1 MLGFN
6 GQSFVPT
13 MKLLI
18 FLTSLCAEGTPILVL
33 QLCEYWQKKGLE
45 IHIVTLQPTPL
56 DLAPEFAALGIPVT
70 NFSLGQGYGRYP
82 RLLWQTYRYCLDFK
96 PDAVLSMPLGWHAFI
111 AWGAKLAG
119 VKKVC
124 AHVGNLPPVWTGVAF
139 QKFKLQVQLGRP
151 VTNRLLCCSEFICK
165 ATVRDFALKT
175 REAIAI
181 FNACDLK
188 KFSTLEKC
196 IANNPPRITVVGRLD
211 YTRDYET
218 LIRAIAV
225 LQDENIIVNLWIVGD
240 GSSRTKLEELTEKLN
255 LTGLVT
261 FLGMRRD
268 IPEIF
273 RQVDIFAWPALHFE
287 GFGIAL
293 AEAMA
298 AGVPIVATD
307 VGACREVLQDG
318 RCGLLVKAGDRQAL
332 ADGIAQ
338 VLADPQTAQER
349 AKLAKER
356 ALTDFGIAKMAT
368 SYLAELS
375 LVKLL

>member
-1 MLGFN
+1 MH
-6 GQSFVPT
+6 
-13 MKLLI
+13 LLI

-45 IHIVTLQPTPL
+45 IHIVTLQSTPL
-56 DLAPEFAALGIPVT
+56 DLAPEFAALGMPVT

-82 RLLWQTYRYCLDFK
+82 RLLWQTYRYCLQFK

-124 AHVGNLPPVWTGVAF
+124 AHVGNLPPVWTGAAF

-151 VTNRLLCCSEFICK
+151 VTDRLLCCSEYIRQATVKDFGVTTEETATIYNACNLEHFASSPRPTNPVPVAGMVARLEVHKDQPTLIK
-165 ATVRDFALKT
+165 ATAILKEKGIVLEVRLIGEGSKRHELEQLIQSLDL
-175 REAIAI
+175 EAQV
-181 FNACDLK
+181 
-188 KFSTLEKC
+188 TL
-196 IANNPPRITVVGRLD
+196 
-211 YTRDYET
+211 
-218 LIRAIAV
+218 
-225 LQDENIIVNLWIVGD
+225 
-240 GSSRTKLEELTEKLN
+240 
-255 LTGLVT
+255 
-261 FLGMRRD
+261 FGMRRD
-268 IPEIF
+268 IPEQLSQMDLF
-273 RQVDIFAWPALHFE
+273 VFAAKPDE

-307 VGACREVLQDG
+307 VGACREVLQNG

-356 ALTDFGIAKMAT
+356 ALTDFGIAKMAD